1 MRRGMAA
8 GLLLLWLSAV
18 LLSGCQDGPDPTDPQ
33 DGESSPMTLL
43 ALGDSYT
50 MGHGVPWQWNW
61 PCQLADSLAAG
72 GDTLQDVKVIATTGW
87 TTRDLLDAVRDS
99 LHEDALS
106 REYGLVT
113 LMIGVNNQF
122 QGLDL
127 QLTASEWDTLAVLAR
142 QLAGGDPLRVLVF
155 SIPDYGVTPV
165 GQMFDA
171 EVIGD
176 EIEQHNRRLAAVM
189 ADHGISVLDITTVS
203 LLAGTDASLLARD
216 GLHFSREMYRRWVSL
231 MLPDVRDRLQ
241 LSRYGD

>member
-1 MRRGMAA
+1 MAA
-8 GLLLLWLSAV
+8 GLLLFWLTAALV
-18 LLSGCQDGPDPTDPQ
+18 AGCRNDSDPTVP
-33 DGESSPMTLL
+33 EETETPARTLL

-50 MGHGVPWQWNW
+50 VGHGVPWQWNW

-99 LHEDALS
+99 LHADALN

-127 QLTASEWDTLAVLAR
+127 QLTASEWDTLAVQAR
-142 QLAGGDPLRVLVF
+142 QLAGGDPLRVLAF

-171 EVIGD
+171 EVICD

-241 LSRYGD
+241 LPRPGD